1 MSRGTLEVAR
11 EAMQALSAQDYDRM
25 VELSDPAVEWH
36 SFFAHLGEGGVYR
49 GPEGMRHYVADLR
62 DAFEI
67 VHAEIEDA
75 LAVGEVALLI
85 GRIHFRGRDSGVEVA
100 LPAGWVLKVRDEKIV
115 YFRAFREPEKVIGE
129 IGQL

>member
-1 MSRGTLEVAR
+1 
-11 EAMQALSAQDYDRM
+11 MQALSAQDYERM
-25 VELSDPAVEWH
+25 VELSDPDVEWH
-36 SFFAHLGEGGVYR
+36 SFFAHLGEGDVYR
-49 GPEGMRHYVADLR
+49 GYEGMRHYVQDLS

-67 VHAEIEDA
+67 VRAEIEDA
-75 LAVGEVALLI
+75 LAVGEVALLV

-129 IGQL
+129 IG